1 MVKIPDSKEDFYR
14 NISKFICKGIEL
26 EVSSSP
32 FGCKEGYSKIY
43 IRRKDIHHD
52 SIELYKFYD
61 KFHFPMPKEYSKCRQ
76 DSEIKLLKQEIK
88 SILKSMMNDKNDK
101 NKFVTNN

>member
-1 MVKIPDSKEDFYR
+1 MIKIPYSKENFYR
-14 NISKFICKGIEL
+14 NLEEFIYKGIEL

-43 IRRKDIHHD
+43 IRRKDIPYN

-61 KFHFPMPKEYSKCRQ
+61 KFYDKFHFPLPEEYSRCRR

-88 SILKSMMNDKNDK
+88 VRLNSMMK
-101 NKFVTNN
+101 